1 MKRIT
6 VVAFLMMALCGHAAA
21 QAVASVSTPLDL
33 KKCTH
38 KSGKD
43 VEDYGEWRCA
53 GYDGIPVLVTAGD
66 SRSYVSFG
74 TVARR
79 ELAIKETLASFNG
92 AGRTIEWRGLTGKG
106 GKITPYAATIRYSTL
121 VTGDDDKQ
129 TKGEVLV
136 VFRVP
141 PGGACH
147 IGYVDAKANNNAQ
160 ELAYKIADE
169 NARGFAC
176 GSDKAVVAGVKGPGF
191 SGPYGK

>member
-1 MKRIT
+1 MSRIT
-6 VVAFLMMALCGHAAA
+6 
-21 QAVASVSTPLDL
+21 AS
-33 KKCTH
+33 
-38 KSGKD
+38 
-43 VEDYGEWRCA
+43 
-53 GYDGIPVLVTAGD
+53 GD